1 MTAKFENNNLIVLNP
16 LSGDKV
22 DTLTVSDE
30 KYINDSIL
38 NAKIDSS
45 WSSLS
50 VSKRVSYINKFR
62 KELLK
67 NKKEIASTIKNET
80 GKIDFDITV
89 EILTSLEHLKQIASI
104 AKKALK
110 IQRRNAG
117 LMKTKKAY
125 VKYEPL
131 GVAGVIAPWNYPLA
145 TPLTSSAEALI
156 AGNNVL
162 LKPSEHTPLTSKLL
176 KKIWDNA
183 IEYKNAFQII
193 IGGAD
198 VGGSIV
204 KNNNIDIIC
213 FTGSTSVGRTIA
225 KQCAETLKPCI
236 LELGGKDPMI
246 ILNDANIHRAVESA
260 IFGGMSNAGQTCIS
274 TEEVFVE
281 DGIYNDFVEKIS
293 NRIKS
298 IKSGST
304 GDYGSMII
312 AQNADKVKRHI
323 EDASKNSKI
332 IYGESDEKDMFLPPA
347 LVFEPCEDS
356 FIVNEE
362 TFGPVLSIRKF
373 SNEEDL
379 FEKIHK
385 TGFGLSSSIFGKNK
399 KRMNEI
405 IKKLKTGTV
414 SINDVMTH
422 YGISSIPFGGEGVSG
437 IGRLHGK
444 EGLRAFSRTKSIVVN
459 RFNFLNEIWWF
470 GRSEKINTLLNK
482 VMNLI
487 FRY

>member
-1 MTAKFENNNLIVLNP
+1 MAAKFENNNLIVLNP

-45 WSSLS
+45 WPSLS
-50 VSKRVSYINKFR
+50 VSKRISCINKFR

-104 AKKALK
+104 AQKALK

-156 AGNNVL
+156 EGNNVL
-162 LKPSEHTPLTSKLL
+162 LKPSAHTPLTSKLL
-176 KKIWDNA
+176 KKIWDNN
-183 IEYKNAFQII
+183 IEYKDAFQII

-198 VGGSIV
+198 VGESIV

-213 FTGSTSVGRTIA
+213 FTGSTSVGRIIA
-225 KQCAETLKPCI
+225 KQCAESLKPCI

-246 ILNDANIHRAVESA
+246 VLNDANIHRTVESA

-281 DGIYNDFVEKIS
+281 DGIYNNFVEKIS

-298 IKSGST
+298 IKSGSM
-304 GDYGSMII
+304 GDYGSMIV

-323 EDASKNSKI
+323 VDASKNSKI
-332 IYGESDEKDMFLPPA
+332 IYGKSDEKDMFLPPA
-347 LVFEPCEDS
+347 LVFEPKEDS
-356 FIVNEE
+356 YIVNEE

-379 FEKIHK
+379 LEKIHK

-405 IKKLKTGTV
+405 IKNLKTGTV

-459 RFNFLNEIWWF
+459 RFNFMNEIWWF

-482 VMNLI
+482 VMNLL
-487 FRY
+487 FR

>member
-50 VSKRVSYINKFR
+50 VSKRISCINKYRR
-62 KELLK
+62 KLLK
-67 NKKEIASTIKNET
+67 NKKEIARTIKNET

-156 AGNNVL
+156 AGNNVI

-176 KKIWDNA
+176 KKIWDNT

-198 VGGSIV
+198 VGESIV

-213 FTGSTSVGRTIA
+213 FTGSTSVGRIIA
-225 KQCAETLKPCI
+225 KQCAENLKPCI

-246 ILNDANIHRAVESA
+246 VLNDANIHRAVESA

-298 IKSGST
+298 IKSGFR
-304 GDYGSMII
+304 GDYGSMIV

-323 EDASKNSKI
+323 KDASKNSKI
-332 IYGESDEKDMFLPPA
+332 IYGKSDEKDMFLPPA
-347 LVFEPCEDS
+347 LVFEPIEDS

-399 KRMNEI
+399 KRMNKI
-405 IKKLKTGTV
+405 IKNLKTGTV

-444 EGLRAFSRTKSIVVN
+444 EGLRSFSRTKSVVVN
-459 RFNFLNEIWWF
+459 RFNFMNEIWWF

-487 FRY
+487 FR